1 MKKNLHKLC
10 LVFLLLALQVSNQAF
25 SQQVDQAAQNSN
37 GKYKVGLTTG
47 SFIPDIAVPGDF
59 TANSDITFDGKIFRL
74 IQFYEIPDDIQ
85 RNHWEDNGLTLTNYV
100 PGNLY
105 FAVIDHR
112 FPLQTIASKA
122 RAIFEVDKRFKQEAP
137 LYFNGIPGH
146 ALTAGNKA
154 KLTVSYYAPLPV
166 KLVIDDLKSRGVI
179 IQTNREYSYQID
191 IEVEASRLEEITA
204 LPYIQ
209 FIGAQPEEPVNEGT
223 YNHRNSTGRTNYL
236 NTGYSSLNYNG
247 NGVVVAI
254 GEGGTVDG
262 LLDVKGRLTEMETGS
277 PSNHKIGVMQ
287 NAGGGGNLDPSNRNN
302 AWGADFLSVSAS
314 PDYTSLYSSH
324 DLRYTNHSYG
334 YSIAGGYNSSAR
346 DNDLRIASLPNH
358 IVVFSAGNSGAET
371 GYSPYAFATWANIT
385 GEVKQNKNMLA
396 IGALNPNDELMGFSS
411 RGPMFDGRIIPQLVT
426 EGIEGTSD
434 AAPKV
439 TGDLAVLAQIYKAL
453 NSGTEPP
460 SSLLRAVIMNSADD
474 LDDPGPDYKTGY
486 GMVNMR
492 RAYNIINNSQYL
504 SSSISDGNTNSHT
517 ITVPANTKQVRVMI
531 VWPDVAASV
540 NADPAIVNDLDL
552 VGKNPSLV
560 SYNPWVLDH
569 SASISAIDAP
579 ATRAVDSRNT
589 IEQVTVDDPASGNW
603 TFEVTGSSVP
613 SGPQTYYLV
622 YEFLEEELLMA
633 FPLKDERFESGET
646 YYLRWDSYG
655 TSGTF
660 DLSYELDASST
671 WTSIAT
677 SYDATKRVYEWV
689 APTVSGIH
697 SIKFKVERD
706 ALSDLSDVN
715 YVGPIAEN
723 FRVFK
728 VCNDE
733 VTLKWSPVNGATG
746 YKVYK
751 VGTQYM
757 EELTSNIT
765 YNGASAVLTGQSTTE
780 SEYYAVST
788 LTGTFEGQRTHA
800 AEKAPGDYSCLS
812 INWSG
817 DVDTDWFEA
826 GNWSSGVPTSAD
838 NAVIPVTANQPQIN
852 AAGAVC
858 NNITIESGATLTMNA
873 STAYTLSVSGDFINN
888 GTFTPGIGT
897 VDFNGTNAYQEI
909 GGSST
914 SNFYILKV
922 TKDDQDNVLEA
933 TSLITLNATTDPL
946 DLSSGTFKLSSASTI
961 TLFTSSTTL
970 GNTAG
975 LWNNGGTI
983 TSNASSLTVN
993 GGLLRNSMG
1002 IMNISGYQSII
1013 YMNNGIIRV
1022 DGGQLNVGRGI
1033 RPNSETSSGTIIISG
1048 GAVTLR
1054 TSTST
1059 YDVNLDINPS
1069 ASLTWTDGTV
1079 VVQRYASAVAHE
1091 IRLEPNTY
1099 TISGGT
1105 LQIGN
1110 ASTPVSQTIRI
1121 NSTVPIYNLVVNAT
1135 NSPTAQ
1141 LVTNGLTVLNDVTIS
1156 GGTLDANDLNLN
1168 IGGNWTNNGNFTPGT
1183 GTVTFDGFN
1192 SQTIGGTADNIFN
1205 NLAIDGTDVILATTT
1220 ALKLTSVSSA
1230 LTINTGKRLTI
1241 PSGQFL
1247 TISGTLT
1254 NDASTSGLV
1263 IESDASGTG
1272 SLIHS
1277 TADVDAT
1284 VERYLNNADFGNWK
1298 DGWHFLGS
1306 PVANQEI
1313 SPAFTTDPASGY
1325 DFYCWFEPDNEWI
1338 NYKNTTEATTW
1349 LIANGS
1355 TQFNT
1360 GKGYMAAYD
1369 VEATKLFTGK
1379 LNIGD
1384 VGISGLTI
1392 TGGNQNR
1399 SWHLLGNPFSSAL
1412 SWDATAAWTLINI
1425 GGVAK
1430 IWNEANQGYSDLT
1443 SSPASSIPATNGFM
1457 VSVVSGTGS
1466 LTIPAAK
1473 RSHSSVPFYKST
1485 LPAIMLK
1492 AISLSEGNA
1501 QESRIA
1507 VNPLAQEGFDLMFDS
1522 EFLGGYAPVFYSIV
1536 NGEKYSTNTIPVI
1549 DDKTEIPFVF
1559 VKNEGSNFRIEIS
1572 GTETLETKAFLHDLK
1587 TGDIVNII
1595 ENPEYSFTSFE
1606 GDSPLRFKLTFGDQA
1621 PSQEEGIRI
1630 FYSQNTLNIFNAEG
1644 ECLIEVF
1651 GMTGQLLL
1659 KRQTTD
1665 SSIPI
1670 NLSTGV
1676 YMVRVSSQAGVD
1688 KVKILVN

>member
-1 MKKNLHKLC
+1 
-10 LVFLLLALQVSNQAF
+10 VA
-25 SQQVDQAAQNSN
+25 
-37 GKYKVGLTTG
+37 G
-47 SFIPDIAVPGDF
+47 
-59 TANSDITFDGKIFRL
+59 
-74 IQFYEIPDDIQ
+74 
-85 RNHWEDNGLTLTNYV
+85 
-100 PGNLY
+100 
-105 FAVIDHR
+105 
-112 FPLQTIASKA
+112 ASA
-122 RAIFEVDKRFKQEAP
+122 
-137 LYFNGIPGH
+137 
-146 ALTAGNKA
+146 
-154 KLTVSYYAPLPV
+154 
-166 KLVIDDLKSRGVI
+166 
-179 IQTNREYSYQID
+179 
-191 IEVEASRLEEITA
+191 
-204 LPYIQ
+204 
-209 FIGAQPEEPVNEGT
+209 
-223 YNHRNSTGRTNYL
+223 
-236 NTGYSSLNYNG
+236 
-247 NGVVVAI
+247 
-254 GEGGTVDG
+254 
-262 LLDVKGRLTEMETGS
+262 
-277 PSNHKIGVMQ
+277 
-287 NAGGGGNLDPSNRNN
+287 
-302 AWGADFLSVSAS
+302 
-314 PDYTSLYSSH
+314 
-324 DLRYTNHSYG
+324 
-334 YSIAGGYNSSAR
+334 
-346 DNDLRIASLPNH
+346 
-358 IVVFSAGNSGAET
+358 
-371 GYSPYAFATWANIT
+371 
-385 GEVKQNKNMLA
+385 
-396 IGALNPNDELMGFSS
+396 
-411 RGPMFDGRIIPQLVT
+411 
-426 EGIEGTSD
+426 
-434 AAPKV
+434 
-439 TGDLAVLAQIYKAL
+439 
-453 NSGTEPP
+453 
-460 SSLLRAVIMNSADD
+460 
-474 LDDPGPDYKTGY
+474 
-486 GMVNMR
+486 
-492 RAYNIINNSQYL
+492 
-504 SSSISDGNTNSHT
+504 
-517 ITVPANTKQVRVMI
+517 
-531 VWPDVAASV
+531 
-540 NADPAIVNDLDL
+540 
-552 VGKNPSLV
+552 
-560 SYNPWVLDH
+560 
-569 SASISAIDAP
+569 
-579 ATRAVDSRNT
+579 
-589 IEQVTVDDPASGNW
+589 
-603 TFEVTGSSVP
+603 
-613 SGPQTYYLV
+613 
-622 YEFLEEELLMA
+622 
-633 FPLKDERFESGET
+633 
-646 YYLRWDSYG
+646 
-655 TSGTF
+655 
-660 DLSYELDASST
+660 
-671 WTSIAT
+671 
-677 SYDATKRVYEWV
+677 
-689 APTVSGIH
+689 
-697 SIKFKVERD
+697 
-706 ALSDLSDVN
+706 
-715 YVGPIAEN
+715 
-723 FRVFK
+723 
-728 VCNDE
+728 
-733 VTLKWSPVNGATG
+733 
-746 YKVYK
+746 YKVYRL
-751 VGTQYM
+751 GTEYM
-757 EELTSNIT
+757 EELTSDIT
-765 YNGASAVLTGQSTTE
+765 FSGASAILTNQSTTE
-780 SEYYAVST
+780 DEYYAVSAV
-788 LTGTFEGQRTHA
+788 TGSNEGQRTMGLKKSVGDIVADPQTFSALAASSSQINLTWTKNVVESDVMVAWSATADFGIPVNGTAYTVGNSITGGGTVLYKGNLTSFSHA
-800 AEKAPGDYSCLS
+800 GLDAYTTYYYKIWSVSTNKTYSIGVIATETTDCATTYGLPFEENFTSVTSLPNCWKQKDNQGNGEVWQFGTTSAGTSTPALTGNYAYINSYSSSNNLRNADLITPTFDLS
-812 INWSG
+812 SNSNIILSFNHQFVEAGNNANTASVSYSIDNGISWTLFKTFSGTSNPSTYTSSVLTELQGKSQVKFKWTYTSNAWTFYWAVDDIKIIDATNYWSG
-817 DVDTDWFEA
+817 ATDTDWFKTT
-826 GNWSSGVPTSAD
+826 NWSTGEIPTTTA
-838 NAVIPVTANQPQIN
+838 AVIIPSMPTNQPQIN

-858 NNITIESGATLTMNA
+858 AGITIQNGASLTMNN
-873 STAYTLSVSGDFINN
+873 SMAYTLLVSGDWIND

-897 VDFNGTNAYQEI
+897 VDFNGTNELQTI
-909 GGSST
+909 MGSST
-914 SNFYILKV
+914 TNFYFLKV
-922 TKDDQDNVLEA
+922 TKGDQGNILEA
-933 TSLITLNATTDPL
+933 TSLITLSAPDDALVLT
-946 DLSSGTFKLSSASTI
+946 SGTFKLSSASTI